1 MEMKSKPKKRVSLA
15 ERLAEVQV
23 PPQEAVL
30 PVPHRASAIVC
41 GGRGRRRCPEARRLN
56 FREWRLL

>member
-23 PPQEAVL
+23 PPKRWYCPCRTA
-30 PVPHRASAIVC
+30 RA
-41 GGRGRRRCPEARRLN
+41 
-56 FREWRLL
+56 REQFFL

>member
-30 PVPHRASAIVC
+30 PVPHRASA
-41 GGRGRRRCPEARRLN
+41 
-56 FREWRLL
+56 